1 MDQGWAAVIAGVV
14 GLGGS
19 AVGAWVGGH
28 FAKKGA
34 EVGAKTAADALAQQ
48 VERQAANELAHWVRQ
63 EQRQVYGEI
72 THVYGV
78 LAKTLTDCRIALND
92 GRSAD
97 DLLAQAAEQRSLLHI
112 ACSGTALFGPEGV
125 WAAAQE
131 LSQAALE
138 TLKAHERLAFHSQ
151 GGGSASLLEVTEE
164 MRASRTAVSGSLA
177 AFSTAC
183 REAMLGRSR

>member
-14 GLGGS
+14 GLLGAGIGGY
-19 AVGAWVGGH
+19 

-34 EVGAKTAADALAQQ
+34 EVGAKTAADALAHQ
-48 VERQAANELAHWVRQ
+48 VERQAANELTHWVRQ
-63 EQRQVYGEI
+63 EQRQAHGEVAHAYGA
-72 THVYGV
+72 
-78 LAKTLTDCRIALND
+78 LAKTLADCRIAMND
-92 GRSAD
+92 GRNAD

-112 ACSGTALFGPEGV
+112 ACSGTALFGPEAV

-138 TLKAHERLAFHSQ
+138 TLKAHERLAFHSR
-151 GGGSASLLEVTEE
+151 GEGSASLAGVTEE
-164 MRASRTAVSGSLA
+164 MRASRTAVSDSLA

-183 REAMLGRSR
+183 REAILGRSR

>member
-1 MDQGWAAVIAGVV
+1 MDQVWAAAIAGV
-14 GLGGS
+14 GALLGAG
-19 AVGAWVGGH
+19 VGGY

-34 EVGAKTAADALAQQ
+34 EAGAKTAADALAHQ
-48 VERQAANELAHWVRQ
+48 VERQATNELAHWVRQ
-63 EQRQVYGEI
+63 EQRQAYGEI
-72 THVYGV
+72 THAYGV
-78 LAKTLTDCRIALND
+78 LAKTLTDCRIAMND
-92 GRSAD
+92 GRNAD

-131 LSQAALE
+131 LSQAALV
-138 TLKAHERLAFHSQ
+138 TLKAHERVAFHSR
-151 GGGSASLLEVTEE
+151 GGGSASLAEVTED
-164 MRASRTAVSGSLA
+164 MRESRTAVSDSLA